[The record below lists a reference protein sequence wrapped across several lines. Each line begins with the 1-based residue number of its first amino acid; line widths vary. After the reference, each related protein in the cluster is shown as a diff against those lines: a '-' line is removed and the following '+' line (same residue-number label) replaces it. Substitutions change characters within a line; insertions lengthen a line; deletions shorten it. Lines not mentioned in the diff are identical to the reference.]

1 MKKMIFA
8 ALAALGILASA
19 ALVPAA
25 NAAVVQDNPNSYAG
39 GNG

>member
-8 ALAALGILASA
+8 ALAALGILAST

-25 NAAVVQDNPNSYAG
+25 NAATFQDNQSSYAG

>member
-8 ALAALGILASA
+8 ALAALGILTSA

-25 NAAVVQDNPNSYAG
+25 NAATPAVDQSSYAG

>member
-8 ALAALGILASA
+8 ALAALGILAST

-25 NAAVVQDNPNSYAG
+25 NAAMVQDNQSSYAG

>member
-1 MKKMIFA
+1 MKKTIFA
-8 ALAALGILASA
+8 ALAALGILAST

-25 NAAVVQDNPNSYAG
+25 NAETPAVNQHSYAG